1 MLVEGAEFDRTA
13 NVPDTNQRLSD
24 MTDYVLSD
32 QTRDRLKRVSTASIA
47 TQLYK
52 RGLRNQFVQGVTPVS
67 PKADN
72 MVGQAFTLR
81 YIPAREDRNTLDV
94 FRDPNHPQRVAVE
107 TCPPGHILIMD
118 ARKDARAATAGSILV
133 TRLAVRGCAGVVSDG
148 GLRDAHGIGELD
160 MPAYC
165 ANASAPT
172 NLTLHEALDIN
183 VPISCVDAP
192 VFPGDVLVGDRD
204 GVMVIPAHLADEIAE
219 ACAGMES
226 FEDFVLEEV
235 LNGAA
240 IIGLYPCT
248 KDENQKKFDAW
259 RAKNGRD

>member
-1 MLVEGAEFDRTA
+1 
-13 NVPDTNQRLSD
+13 
-24 MTDYVLSD
+24 MTDYVLSEA
-32 QTRDRLKRVSTASIA
+32 TRAILMRVSTASIA

-52 RGLRNQFVQGVTPVS
+52 RGLRNQFIQGVAPVA
-67 PKADN
+67 PKAQN

-81 YIPAREDRNTLDV
+81 YIPAREDRNPLEV
-94 FRDPNHPQRVAVE
+94 FRNADHPQRVAVE
-107 TCPPGHILIMD
+107 TCPPGHVLVMD

-148 GLRDAHGIGELD
+148 GFRDAHGIGELD

-165 ANASAPT
+165 ARPSAPT

-183 VPISCVDAP
+183 VPIACGDAA

-219 ACAGMES
+219 ACAGMED
-226 FEDFVLEEV
+226 FEAFVLEEV
-235 LNGAA
+235 EAGAP

-248 KDENQKKFDAW
+248 KDENREKFEAWQKA
-259 RAKNGRD
+259 RDKTGAPA